1 MRNRFFW
8 VRAALVLALG
18 WLAAG
23 ARGAEPAPARA
34 LRVGPAVV
42 TLPAAW
48 RDHGP
53 EVPVWLH
60 LHGAPDTTAGAFAG
74 LGSPGILITVTLPGL
89 SKVYADFFAEPGR
102 LGRLLDETA
111 AAIRAEAPGPEWTF
125 GPLTVSAFSAGFGG
139 VRALL
144 RAAADFERIG
154 TLVMADSIYCGYAG
168 DPAARQVDPA
178 LMAGFLR
185 FAEAA
190 AEGKKR
196 FVLTH
201 SEQVPEGY
209 ASTTETADYLL
220 ANLGGTRAPE
230 TQEWNHGLRQRSAFS
245 RGRLDILGFAGAA
258 PEDHLRH
265 LRGIGDFWER
275 ALPVV
280 PARAAATIAEL
291 QRQLAAHTGHP
302 RYARSLW
309 GVKVV
314 SLDTGAVIFERG
326 AEQLLSPASNSKLYA
341 GALALDRLGGDY
353 RIATPIFA
361 AAAPDAAGRIS
372 GDVIVAGRGD
382 PSWKSGP
389 QRDRF
394 GTIFDPFVAVLQRA
408 GVRRIEGD
416 VVADATYF
424 RGPAQGAGWTA
435 DDLTYYY
442 GAEIS
447 AITLEEN
454 YVDVKLAPGAAA
466 GEPAAVALLQPESG
480 LTLDNRT
487 VTTPAGSTR
496 RFEVFRL
503 IGEDTVRVF
512 GEIPL
517 GTTPVTEEVSVPVPA
532 RWFARGLKSAL
543 VRAGIEVGGA
553 ARAVTWPAAS
563 PVPAAAVRLGEIQ
576 SPPLRDLVTAL
587 MKPSQNLETD
597 LLFAYVGERARPAD
611 APAWRTSEQLGV
623 AELRAFTARLGLP
636 AGDVRFEEGS
646 GLSRNNLTTARAT
659 AALLAEM
666 ARHREAEAFRA
677 SLPVAGVDGSLRRR
691 MRGTE
696 AQGNVQAKTGTLRWA
711 NSLSGYVTTA
721 AGERLAFAVLLN
733 RHVVPP
739 GRSARDDVDAIP
751 VLLARCAGRTEA
763 PRAAV
768 P

>member
-1 MRNRFFW
+1 MLA
-8 VRAALVLALG
+8 VAMLV
-18 WLAAG
+18 AAG
-23 ARGAEPAPARA
+23 AQAAETAARQ
-34 LRVGPAVV
+34 LRAGPAVV

-48 RDHGP
+48 RERGP

-60 LHGAPDTTAGAFAG
+60 LHGAPETTAAAFAG
-74 LGSPGILITVTLPGL
+74 SGSPGILITVTLPGL

-102 LGRLLDETA
+102 LARLLEETA
-111 AAIRAEAPGPEWTF
+111 AAIRAEAPGGEWKY

-144 RAAADFERIG
+144 REPADFERIG

-168 DPAARQVDPA
+168 DAAAKQVDPA

-220 ANLGGTRAPE
+220 AKLGGTRTFEA
-230 TQEWNHGLRQRSAFS
+230 QEWNHGLKLRSSFT
-245 RGRLDILGFAGAA
+245 RGRLDVLGFAGTAA
-258 PEDHLRH
+258 EDHLRH
-265 LRGIGDFWER
+265 LRGIGDFWDR

-280 PARAAATIAEL
+280 PARGAATVAEL

-314 SLDTGAVIFERG
+314 SLDTGAVVYERG
-326 AEQLLSPASNSKLYA
+326 ADQLLSPASNAKLYA
-341 GALALDRLGGDY
+341 GALALDRLGADY
-353 RIATPIFA
+353 RITTPILA
-361 AAAPDAAGRIS
+361 TAAPDAAGRIA

-382 PSWKSGP
+382 PGWKSGP

-394 GTIFDPFVAVLQRA
+394 ESIFAPFVAVLQQA
-408 GVRRIEGD
+408 GVKRIDGD
-416 VVADATYF
+416 LVADATYF
-424 RGPAQGAGWTA
+424 RGPAQGSGWTA

-442 GAEIS
+442 GAEVS
-447 AITLEEN
+447 AVSVEEN
-454 YVDVKLAPGAAA
+454 YVDVKLAPGAAV
-466 GEPAAVALLQPESG
+466 GQPAVVTLVQPESG
-480 LTLDNRT
+480 LRLDNRA
-487 VTTPAGSTR
+487 VTTAAGTTR
-496 RFEVFRL
+496 RFEVMRL
-503 IGEDTVRVF
+503 IGEETVRVF

-517 GTTPVTEEVSVPVPA
+517 GTAPVAEEVSVPVPA
-532 RWFARGLKSAL
+532 RWFARALKAAL
-543 VRAGIEVGGA
+543 ARAGITVAGE
-553 ARAVTWPAAS
+553 ARAVTWPAPS
-563 PVPAAAVRLGEIQ
+563 PVTANAFKLGEIK
-576 SPPLRDLVTAL
+576 SPTMRDLVVGL
-587 MKPSQNLETD
+587 MKPSQNMETD
-597 LLFAYVGERARPAD
+597 LLFAYVGEAARPAD

-623 AELRAFTARLGLP
+623 GELRRFTVALGLP
-636 AGDVRFEEGS
+636 PEDVRFEEGS

-659 AALLAEM
+659 AGLLVAM
-666 ARHREAEAFRA
+666 AKHRAAAAFRE

-696 AQGNVQAKTGTLRWA
+696 AQGNVRAKTGTLRWA

-721 AGERLAFAVLLN
+721 AGENLAFAILLN

-739 GRSARDDVDAIP
+739 GRTARDDVDAIA
-751 VLLARCAGRTEA
+751 VMLARCAGRTEVRA
-763 PRAAV
+763 PA